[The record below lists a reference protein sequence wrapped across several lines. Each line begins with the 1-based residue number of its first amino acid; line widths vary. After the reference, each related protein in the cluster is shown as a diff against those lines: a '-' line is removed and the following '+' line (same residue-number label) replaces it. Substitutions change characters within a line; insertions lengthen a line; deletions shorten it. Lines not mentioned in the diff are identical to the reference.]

1 MFLIISPGFSW
12 ISLFG
17 LLSFYFEYEEKKY
30 PNPAYI
36 LYSLV
41 WMNVAE
47 FLFWLKL
54 NIYWYLPVLRT
65 SNIPL
70 CFKLSCLIFKMS
82 ENVDHNPKLSR
93 VKKPENIHIYKA
105 GIKQQCRAQDEQ
117 LLQLMQQKQGCR
129 WFNSTHSS
137 SLSKS
142 GDDTTNNESQLLTV
156 QVRDCVKLVA
166 ANVVSCHPF

>member
-12 ISLFG
+12 ISCLDCC
-17 LLSFYFEYEEKKY
+17 LSILSIKRKKILTRHIY
-30 PNPAYI
+30 YI
-36 LYSLV
+36 LSSE
-41 WMNVAE
+41 WMLRN
-47 FLFWLKL
+47 FCFDSSW
-54 NIYWYLPVLRT
+54 IYWYLPVLRT

-137 SLSKS
+137 SLSKLV
-142 GDDTTNNESQLLTV
+142 TTLQTMNLSSWLFRSEIVLS
-156 QVRDCVKLVA
+156 
-166 ANVVSCHPF
+166 